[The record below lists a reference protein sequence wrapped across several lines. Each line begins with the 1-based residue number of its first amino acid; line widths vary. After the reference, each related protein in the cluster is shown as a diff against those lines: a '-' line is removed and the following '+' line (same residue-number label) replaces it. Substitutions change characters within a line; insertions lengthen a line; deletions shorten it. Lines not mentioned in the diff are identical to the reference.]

1 MTEQHP
7 LPHVVTEN
15 RKQERVF
22 SILAEQP
29 VTHRQILAEQ
39 GFRFRL
45 RHAVGQLLVWQP
57 AVSVAVIR
65 VVGTVMQPLVLL
77 YQFDGYVRF
86 RVAVE
91 QRQQPCRFLRILCR
105 QAAAE
110 DSRQQQ
116 EQRLAHHRLT
126 FKVSDTATS
135 VSESLLNSTSHS
147 KALPKLSSTVMVRL
161 CDSSHSEV

>member
-7 LPHVVTEN
+7 LPHVIAQDG
-15 RKQERVF
+15 QEQGVF

-39 GFRFRL
+39 GFGFRL

-65 VVGTVMQPLVLL
+65 VIGTVMQPLIFFH
-77 YQFDGYVRF
+77 QFNGYVRF

-116 EQRLAHHRLT
+116 E
-126 FKVSDTATS
+126 
-135 VSESLLNSTSHS
+135 
-147 KALPKLSSTVMVRL
+147 
-161 CDSSHSEV
+161 